1 MDRGAWQATTHGF
14 SKESNTTE
22 QLEHVQT
29 TLRDFPGGPLVK
41 NPCSSAEDAD
51 SIPHQGTK
59 ILHATGQLSLNTEM
73 KILCATTKTQ
83 CSQK

>member
-1 MDRGAWQATTHGF
+1 M
-14 SKESNTTE
+14 
-22 QLEHVQT
+22 QT
-29 TLRDFPGGPLVK
+29 TLRDFPGGTLVK
-41 NPCSSAEDAD
+41 NPRSNAEDAG

-59 ILHATGQLSLNTEM
+59 ILHATGQLSQNTEM